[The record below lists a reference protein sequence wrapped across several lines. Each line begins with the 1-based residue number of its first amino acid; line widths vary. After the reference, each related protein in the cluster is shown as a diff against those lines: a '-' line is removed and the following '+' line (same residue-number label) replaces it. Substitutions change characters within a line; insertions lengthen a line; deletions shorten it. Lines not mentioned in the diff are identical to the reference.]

1 MTTKLRLDFE
11 NLPLVEAA
19 VRASFNGPKTLTYSL
34 LNLIARELDPSFP
47 RLEEPKQLDIAPGSG
62 DTQIAFGPG
71 YLPGAVYTGNRDGL
85 SISVQSQVIVS
96 RWVRHPGLQNPNYP
110 RFAALRD
117 ALWIAVEAFRKGCGD
132 EYPGIGVVNMSYVNF
147 VASGDPAGFLKTYFS
162 PDSQLRAMDQAHQV
176 RKLEASWSEGDDLD
190 VRFAV
195 EQAAANLPEGV
206 TPGFRLTTA
215 AGLRFGESQD
225 AKTGLEK
232 VHYRLQEFFLKLIS
246 KRAKVEWKLKECPND

>member
-1 MTTKLRLDFE
+1 MTTKLRLDFD

-19 VRASFNGPKTLTYSL
+19 VRASFNGSKPLTYTL
-34 LNLIARELDPSFP
+34 VNLVAHELGQLFP
-47 RLEEPKQLDIAPGSG
+47 RLEEPKQLEVAPGSG
-62 DTQIAFGPG
+62 ETQIAIGSA
-71 YLPGAVYTGNRDGL
+71 YLPGAVYAGHKDGL
-85 SISVQSQVIVS
+85 SVSVQPQVIVS
-96 RWVRHPGLQNPNYP
+96 RWVRHPSLQNPNYP

-147 VASGDPAGFLKTYFS
+147 VASRDPAGFLKTYFS
-162 PDSQLRAMDQAHQV
+162 PDSQLRAMDQAQQV

-190 VRFAV
+190 VRFAI

-215 AGLRFGESQD
+215 AGLRFGASQD
-225 AKTGLEK
+225 AKTGLER
-232 VHYRLQEFFLKLIS
+232 VHDRLQEFFLKLIS
-246 KRAKVEWKLKECPND
+246 KRAKVEWKLKERPND